1 MAIMIDGGGEGFQY
15 FRTTEFNIK
24 ECIIMQ
30 LITTHICKTSD
41 IGICNNLFGGT
52 MLAWL
57 DEAGAAFAS
66 SYCKTKNMVTLKIS
80 EVLFLSPVK
89 VNTQVRLYGSVN
101 KLGNTS
107 ITIDIEARNVDV
119 RENTESLVCSTTMVF
134 VKIDEEGKATKI

>member
-1 MAIMIDGGGEGFQY
+1 M
-15 FRTTEFNIK
+15 
-24 ECIIMQ
+24 
-30 LITTHICKTSD
+30 
-41 IGICNNLFGGT
+41 
-52 MLAWL
+52 
-57 DEAGAAFAS
+57 
-66 SYCKTKNMVTLKIS
+66 

-134 VKIDEEGKATKI
+134 VKIDEDGKATKI